1 MASSRNRCHEKA
13 RRSEDWLLRRDGP
26 ELDTQQSPRV
36 WFIRST
42 PRVHN
47 SLYELLLSG
56 ASTLECRVEPFDHF
70 LAPFFGNLDE
80 ASLGDQGAS
89 FFRNREL

>member
-36 WFIRST
+36 WFISST

-47 SLYELLLSG
+47 SLYGLSLGG
-56 ASTLECRVEPFDHF
+56 ASSLECRVESFDHF

-80 ASLGDQGAS
+80 TSLGDQGAS